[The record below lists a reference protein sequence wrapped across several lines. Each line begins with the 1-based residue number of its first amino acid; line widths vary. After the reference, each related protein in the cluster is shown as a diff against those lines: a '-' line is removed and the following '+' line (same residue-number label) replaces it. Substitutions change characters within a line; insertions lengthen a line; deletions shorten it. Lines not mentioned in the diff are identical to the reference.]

1 MASSITYAI
10 SPSPLL
16 LNSSR
21 TLATWRCFATSPPA
35 WNPQN
40 CDQPLVLPSPE
51 FSAEDCV
58 CAQLDALAKSNEPW
72 QGHGIQLC
80 YEFGLDIGG
89 MDPSVYFGFPKDL
102 YHLDHFMGQF
112 QNYLPEMMNLTF
124 YEIIES
130 RQTVGE
136 SAPGENDDVWE
147 VVVRVTDKIEK
158 VTNFTFEL
166 KRKKV
171 GARKGALMTSMIRR
185 ET

>member
-1 MASSITYAI
+1 MIMSLTWYSHTAS
-10 SPSPLL
+10 
-16 LNSSR
+16 
-21 TLATWRCFATSPPA
+21 
-35 WNPQN
+35 
-40 CDQPLVLPSPE
+40 LPKIKKANLDFF
-51 FSAEDCV
+51 FSTFFFY
-58 CAQLDALAKSNEPW
+58 S
-72 QGHGIQLC
+72 
-80 YEFGLDIGG
+80 
-89 MDPSVYFGFPKDL
+89 
-102 YHLDHFMGQF
+102 DHFMGQF